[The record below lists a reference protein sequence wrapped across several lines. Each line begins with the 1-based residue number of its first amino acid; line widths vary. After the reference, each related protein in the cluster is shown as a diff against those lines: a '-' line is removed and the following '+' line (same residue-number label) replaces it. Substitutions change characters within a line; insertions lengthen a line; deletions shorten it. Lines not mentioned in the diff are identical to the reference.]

1 MVFSVVV
8 WGLLKTLSGGGEMR
22 ITEIKVLPVDGDEKL
37 KAYVTIKLDDCFVVR
52 DMKIIKGTT
61 GYFVAMPAKKM
72 KDGTYRDLV
81 HPLDKS
87 TRQHLEDQIMVEFKK
102 LQLDLKADPAQRA
115 AV

>member
-1 MVFSVVV
+1 
-8 WGLLKTLSGGGEMR
+8 MR

-52 DMKIIKGTT
+52 DMKVIKGTS
-61 GYFVAMPAKKM
+61 GYFIAMPAKKM

-87 TRQHLEDQIMVEFKK
+87 TRQMLEAQV
-102 LQLDLKADPAQRA
+102 LDEYNKMQADSKNWASA
-115 AV
+115 SNAN

>member
-1 MVFSVVV
+1 
-8 WGLLKTLSGGGEMR
+8 MR
-22 ITEIKVLPVDGDEKL
+22 ITEIKILPVDGDEKL

-52 DMKIIKGTT
+52 DMKVIKGNT

-81 HPLDKS
+81 HPLDKP
-87 TRQHLEDQIMVEFKK
+87 TRQKLEEQVMDEYHRV
-102 LQLDLKADPAQRA
+102 KADPSLSGDAL

>member
-1 MVFSVVV
+1 
-8 WGLLKTLSGGGEMR
+8 MR

-37 KAYVTIKLDDCFVVR
+37 KAYVTIKLDDCFVIR
-52 DMKIIKGTT
+52 DMKVIKGVS

-87 TRQHLEDQIMVEFKK
+87 TRQMLEDQVMDEYRRVQSESEEE
-102 LQLDLKADPAQRA
+102 LQTLSG
-115 AV
+115 V

>member
-1 MVFSVVV
+1 
-8 WGLLKTLSGGGEMR
+8 MR

-52 DMKIIKGTT
+52 DMKVIKGTG

-87 TRQHLEDQIMVEFKK
+87 TRQMLEDQV
-102 LQLDLKADPAQRA
+102 LQEYGRLQAHSSATA
-115 AV
+115 A

>member
-1 MVFSVVV
+1 
-8 WGLLKTLSGGGEMR
+8 MR

-52 DMKIIKGTT
+52 DMKIIKGPN

-81 HPLDKS
+81 HPLDKQ
-87 TRQHLEDQIMVEFKK
+87 TRQLLEDQVLNEYRR
-102 LQLDLKADPAQRA
+102 AQTDSKSGLELPD

>member
-1 MVFSVVV
+1 
-8 WGLLKTLSGGGEMR
+8 MR

-52 DMKIIKGTT
+52 DMKVIKEPS

-81 HPLDKS
+81 HPLDKH
-87 TRQHLEDQIMVEFKK
+87 TRQMLEDLVMNEFRRI
-102 LQLDLKADPAQRA
+102 QADPKKGLEFSN

>member
-1 MVFSVVV
+1 
-8 WGLLKTLSGGGEMR
+8 MR

-52 DMKIIKGTT
+52 DMKVIKGIG

-87 TRQHLEDQIMVEFKK
+87 TRQMLEDQVMDEYRRVQSELEKG
-102 LQLDLKADPAQRA
+102 LHA
-115 AV
+115 

>member
-1 MVFSVVV
+1 
-8 WGLLKTLSGGGEMR
+8 MR

-52 DMKIIKGTT
+52 DMKVIKGTT

-81 HPLDKS
+81 HPLDKP
-87 TRQHLEDQIMVEFKK
+87 TRQKLEELV
-102 LQLDLKADPAQRA
+102 LDEYNKIQRDDDRPYLREA
-115 AV
+115 L